1 MSSKFSLV
9 IVGAAVALSS
19 IGCAGHFVSKEE
31 YDRDITQ
38 TRELNDA
45 LTKEN
50 AELRQKGEA
59 YDRLKAE
66 MDLNGESAKFY
77 AELAD
82 SLRKALKDSGVAEP
96 ESVVTIEKDGRVVFA
111 TDVMFD
117 LGSWTLTAK
126 GHQVLSAFARTQK
139 SNVMKIVG
147 HTDSKRIASA
157 KLKTAL
163 ETDTNKE
170 LSVKRAISVMGD
182 LLKNGIRES
191 QIASVEGHGSDEPR
205 GSDAK
210 SRRVEIFVLPGA
222 HVAPTSAVK
231 PTKTAKTVK
240 K

>member
-1 MSSKFSLV
+1 MSSKFSIV
-9 IVGAAVALSS
+9 IVGAVVALSS
-19 IGCAGHFVSKEE
+19 IGCAAGYIDKAS
-31 YDRDITQ
+31 YDREMTQ
-38 TRELNDA
+38 KAELIDA

-59 YDRLKAE
+59 YDKLKAE
-66 MDLNGESAKFY
+66 MDVNGDSAKFY

-82 SLRKALKDSGVAEP
+82 SLRKALKDNGVHEDGI
-96 ESVVTIEKDGRVVFA
+96 VTVEKDGRVVFA

-126 GHQVLSAFARTQK
+126 GHQVLAAFAQTQK
-139 SNVMKIVG
+139 NNVMKIVG
-147 HTDSKRIASA
+147 HTDSKRIAST

-170 LSVKRAISVMGD
+170 LSVKRAIAVMGE
-182 LLKNGIRES
+182 LLKSGVRES

-205 GSDAK
+205 GNDAK
-210 SRRVEIFVLPGA
+210 SRRVEIFVVPGA
-222 HVAPTSAVK
+222 KVAPTSAVK
-231 PTKTAKTVK
+231 PAKTTK